1 MAVQQQKKSSQ
12 EPEPAEA
19 PEHVEPLP
27 PPKKRAKL
35 VLILSLLLVLVGG
48 GAAGFYF
55 MQPAH
60 SEAGATVPKPP
71 VFVPLEA
78 FTVNLISDSA
88 QMQFMQA
95 AITLKL
101 TEKGTAYLIK
111 DRLPEVRD
119 RVLIVLS
126 AKRGSEILSVAG
138 KQKLATEI
146 ADAVK
151 KVIAPPP
158 AARSSTETAAVA
170 EPVETAAM
178 QPANDAAPTKPSV
191 EVLFTSF
198 IVQ

>member
-1 MAVQQQKKSSQ
+1 MAAQQQKKSPK

-19 PEHVEPLP
+19 PEHIEP
-27 PPKKRAKL
+27 PPKKRGKLLLILCLSL
-35 VLILSLLLVLVGG
+35 VLTG

-55 MQPAH
+55 MQSAH
-60 SEAGATVPKPP
+60 SDAGATVPKPP
-71 VFVPLEA
+71 VFVPLEM
-78 FTVNLISDSA
+78 FTVNLVSDPA

-101 TEKGTAYLIK
+101 TDKATAELIK

-126 AKRGSEILSVAG
+126 AKKGNDILSVTG
-138 KQKLATEI
+138 KQKLAVEI

-151 KVIAPPP
+151 KIIVPPP
-158 AARSSTETAAVA
+158 AASADTAAA
-170 EPVETAAM
+170 ADEPAQTAAP
-178 QPANDAAPTKPSV
+178 QAAPQAAPAKPAV

>member
-1 MAVQQQKKSSQ
+1 MAAQQQPKASEQ
-12 EPEPAEA
+12 TEPAKE
-19 PEHVEPLP
+19 PEHVEP
-27 PPKKRAKL
+27 PPKKRGKL
-35 VLILSLLLVLVGG
+35 VLILCLVLVLAGA
-48 GAAGFYF
+48 GAAAVYF
-55 MQPAH
+55 MEFAH
-60 SEAGATVPKPP
+60 SDAAATAPKPP
-71 VFVPLEA
+71 VFVPLDT

-101 TEKGTAYLIK
+101 TEKATAELIK

-138 KQKLATEI
+138 KQKLAVDI

-151 KVIAPPP
+151 KIIVPTPVASPRAELTP
-158 AARSSTETAAVA
+158 AAAEAAVA
-170 EPVETAAM
+170 PPT
-178 QPANDAAPTKPSV
+178 QPASKPAPATPAV